1 MAPPEP
7 LLPAALAPD
16 HQHHHRPSADYRRH
30 DHVPLHNDPDTDDDE
45 SFRLS
50 TSSDRRRSQHQGA
63 RAMLGGMSVD
73 HSPASAGRLSQTEP
87 QPGSLKS
94 RLGLGGVARKTLGIC
109 LLLVVVFFW
118 TVSNFLASYIFSD
131 GTYSKPFFLVYVN
144 TSMFA
149 ISLIPIT
156 ARYVI
161 QNGWH
166 TSISQAKELWRGRS
180 APLLKD
186 NEDEEDEER
195 LLVEDEGSLEA
206 NDLPPKEEKLSLKE
220 TAWLSLEFCM
230 LWFFANYF
238 ASACLEYTSVGSV
251 TILTSTSSIWTLI
264 FGALKRVES
273 FTVRKLIG
281 VLASLVGVILISSVD
296 LSGANDDS
304 RGSFPHKST
313 WEIAVGDSMA
323 LFSAVVY
330 GIYVTVMKLRVG
342 NEERV
347 NMGLFF
353 GLVGLFNVVFLW
365 PGFFVLHFT
374 GLEPFEWPPTGTV
387 WAIIMLNSVASFF
400 SDIIWAYAMLLTTPL
415 IVTVGLSLNIP
426 VSLIGE
432 MIQYSQY
439 SSWLYWVGAGIVVL
453 SFVFVTHE
461 SHEGEG
467 ENKEQQRTEV

>member
-7 LLPAALAPD
+7 LLPAALAPPD
-16 HQHHHRPSADYRRH
+16 HHHHTHHRPSGDFGRSNKH
-30 DHVPLHNDPDTDDDE
+30 DTTDDEEDDISPRS
-45 SFRLS
+45 SF
-50 TSSDRRRSQHQGA
+50 SDRRRSQHYGA
-63 RAMLGGMSVD
+63 RVMLGGMSAD
-73 HSPASAGRLSQTEP
+73 HSPASAGRLSPHTEQT
-87 QPGSLKS
+87 QKS
-94 RLGLGGVARKTLGIC
+94 RLLGGVARKTLGIC

-149 ISLIPIT
+149 ISLVPMTGKYI
-156 ARYVI
+156 I
-161 QNGWH
+161 QNGWR
-166 TSISQAKELWRGRS
+166 TTLSQARELRKGRS
-180 APLLKD
+180 APLLRND
-186 NEDEEDEER
+186 RDEEDEER
-195 LLVEDEGSLEA
+195 LLVVEDEGSLEA
-206 NDLPPKEEKLSLKE
+206 NDLPPREEKLSLAE
-220 TAWLSLEFCM
+220 TAWLSMEFCM

-264 FGALKRVES
+264 LGALKGVEG
-273 FTVRKLIG
+273 FTVRKLVG

-296 LSGANDDS
+296 LSGANDDG

-365 PGFFVLHFT
+365 PGFFILHFT

-426 VSLIGE
+426 VSLVGE

-461 SHEGEG
+461 SQEGGEG
-467 ENKEQQRTEV
+467 NKEQERTGV

>member
-1 MAPPEP
+1 
-7 LLPAALAPD
+7 
-16 HQHHHRPSADYRRH
+16 
-30 DHVPLHNDPDTDDDE
+30 
-45 SFRLS
+45 
-50 TSSDRRRSQHQGA
+50 
-63 RAMLGGMSVD
+63 
-73 HSPASAGRLSQTEP
+73 
-87 QPGSLKS
+87 
-94 RLGLGGVARKTLGIC
+94 
-109 LLLVVVFFW
+109 
-118 TVSNFLASYIFSD
+118 
-131 GTYSKPFFLVYVN
+131 
-144 TSMFA
+144 MFA
-149 ISLIPIT
+149 ISLAPMTGKYI
-156 ARYVI
+156 I
-161 QNGWH
+161 QNGWR
-166 TSISQAKELWRGRS
+166 TTLSQARELWKGRS
-180 APLLKD
+180 APLLRND
-186 NEDEEDEER
+186 RDEEDEER
-195 LLVEDEGSLEA
+195 LLVVEDEGSLEA
-206 NDLPPKEEKLSLKE
+206 NDLPPREEKLSLAE

-264 FGALKRVES
+264 LGALKGVEG
-273 FTVRKLIG
+273 FTVRKLVG

-296 LSGANDDS
+296 LSGANDDG

-365 PGFFVLHFT
+365 PGFLILHFT

-426 VSLIGE
+426 VSLVGE

-461 SHEGEG
+461 SQEGGEG
-467 ENKEQQRTEV
+467 DKEQERTGV